1 MHAAGAGEDPGTD
14 MEGDGR
20 SRTSALARPRLLIVE
35 DDLLARTVAS
45 EVLKPHY
52 EVDIAID
59 AQDARGKLIGQPPDL
74 MLCDIYMPGE
84 SGLELV
90 EWVMAKRNNDLAV
103 VIVTGADDTGLAE
116 RAFELGVYGYLVKPY
131 RNGDLLITVSNALRR
146 RQAEMQTR
154 AYQRELEQDVIAKSL
169 ETERMRQML
178 KSSEESLE
186 RSRLETVHKLSL
198 AVEMRDQVT
207 GLHLSR
213 MGAYCE
219 ELAGRLELSQEIR
232 KTIALAAQMHDIGKI
247 AVPDRILLK
256 PGQLT
261 VNERKEMEAHAE
273 IGRQMLHGSESPL
286 LQLAESIAWTHH
298 EKFDGSGYP
307 RRLAGD
313 HIPIEGRVA
322 AVADV
327 FDALTRDR
335 PYREAMPLDEAVGVM
350 ADGRESHFD
359 PDVLDTFMREI
370 PATTPA

>member
-35 DDLLARTVAS
+35 DDLLARTAAS

-219 ELAGRLELSQEIR
+219 ELARRLELSQEIR

-261 VNERKEMEAHAE
+261 VKERKEMEAHAE

-313 HIPIEGRVA
+313 RIPIEGRVA

-370 PATTPA
+370 PATTVA